1 MEQAYRVLCR
11 AVQGSRRHLPTFEG
25 VQYHFVECD
34 LAGDLGNLAGDLGDL
49 PGDLGDLPE
58 GGAAASEAEAEAT
71 AGAAESARQLQ
82 AAVGFIA
89 EAMRGGGTV
98 LLHRLGLGFRV
109 SFRVRVRVRVRVGV
123 GVRLGL
129 GLRV

>member
-11 AVQGSRRHLPTFEG
+11 AVQGSRRQLPAFEG

-34 LAGDLGNLAGDLGDL
+34 LAGDLGNLA
-49 PGDLGDLPE
+49 GDLGDLPE

-82 AAVGFIA
+82 AAVGFVT

-109 SFRVRVRVRVRVGV
+109 RVSV
-123 GVRLGL
+123 
-129 GLRV
+129 

>member
-34 LAGDLGNLAGDLGDL
+34 LAGDLGNLPGDLGDL

-71 AGAAESARQLQ
+71 TGAAETARQLQ
-82 AAVGFIA
+82 AAVGFVA

-98 LLHRLGLGFRV
+98 LLHRLGLG
-109 SFRVRVRVRVRVGV
+109 
-123 GVRLGL
+123 LGL
-129 GLRV
+129 GLGLAS

>member
-34 LAGDLGNLAGDLGDL
+34 LAGDLGDH
-49 PGDLGDLPE
+49 PE
-58 GGAAASEAEAEAT
+58 GGAAASEVEAEAT
-71 AGAAESARQLQ
+71 TGAAESARQLQ

-98 LLHRLGLGFRV
+98 LLHRLELAFRI
-109 SFRVRVRVRVRVGV
+109 RVRV
-123 GVRLGL
+123 
-129 GLRV
+129 